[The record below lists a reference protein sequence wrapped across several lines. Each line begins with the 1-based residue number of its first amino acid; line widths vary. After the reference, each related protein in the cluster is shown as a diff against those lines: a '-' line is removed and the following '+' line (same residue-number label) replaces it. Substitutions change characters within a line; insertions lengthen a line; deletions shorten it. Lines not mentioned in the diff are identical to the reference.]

1 MTAPDPKPPAKPQM
15 KAVAFARYGGPEVLE
30 VRELNVPEP
39 RSGEVRVR
47 VRASTVNPLD
57 WKIRRGKMRLLMP
70 AHFPRVGGWDLAGEV
85 DKVGPRVTG
94 IAPGDAVMGS
104 ADSRHNGAHAQFCV
118 VKKKFLVPKPPGLSF
133 AHGAALVGSGI
144 TALQM
149 VRELGRTKAG
159 ERVLVIG
166 ASGGVGHL
174 GLQVAKADGA
184 RVAAVC
190 SARNEGFVRDLG
202 AEVVF
207 PYDRGP
213 IPEGERFDVILDT
226 VKARTYLSV
235 RKHLNPG
242 GRYVATLP
250 DPVGMAAQWLL
261 LPFGGVRRCRFVM
274 AFPTPARLSAVAAL
288 AVAGTLRPVIDRAFP
303 LEALA
308 EAEALSEAGHV
319 RGKLVVEVAP
329 EA

>member
-1 MTAPDPKPPAKPQM
+1 M

-30 VRELNVPEP
+30 VRDLPVPEP
-39 RSGEVRVR
+39 RSGQVRVR

-57 WKIRRGKMRLLMP
+57 WKIRRGKMRLMMP

-94 IAPGDAVMGS
+94 LAPGDVVLGS
-104 ADSRHNGAHAQFCV
+104 ADPRQNGAHAEYCV
-118 VKKKFLVPKPPGLSF
+118 VAARFLVKKPPGLSF
-133 AHGAALVGSGI
+133 AQGAALVGSGI

-149 VRELGRTKAG
+149 VRELGRTQAG

-174 GLQVAKADGA
+174 AVQVAKADGA

-202 AEVVF
+202 AEAVF

-213 IPEGERFDVILDT
+213 IPPTERFDVVLDT
-226 VKARTYLSV
+226 VKARSYLSLLG
-235 RKHLNPG
+235 HLNPR

-250 DPVGMAAQWLL
+250 DPVGMFVQWLL
-261 LPFGGVRRCRFVM
+261 LPFGKGRRCKFVM
-274 AFPTPARLSAVAAL
+274 AFPTKTRLSAIAAL
-288 AVAGTLRPVIDRAFP
+288 ADAGTVRPVIDRAFP
-303 LEALA
+303 LDDVA

>member
-1 MTAPDPKPPAKPQM
+1 MATGAPQPTM

-30 VRELNVPEP
+30 VRDLPVPEP
-39 RSGEVRVR
+39 RSGQVRVR

-57 WKIRRGKMRLLMP
+57 WKLRRGKMRLLMP
-70 AHFPRVGGWDLAGEV
+70 AHFPKVGGWDLAGEV

-94 IAPGDAVMGS
+94 LAPGDAVLGS
-104 ADSRHNGAHAQFCV
+104 ADPRMNGAHAEYCV
-118 VKKKFLVPKPPGLSF
+118 VAAKFLQKKPPGLSY
-133 AHGAALVGSGI
+133 AQGAALVGSGL

-149 VRELGRTKAG
+149 VRELGRTRPG

-174 GLQVAKADGA
+174 AVQLAKADGA
-184 RVAAVC
+184 TVAAVC
-190 SARNEGFVRDLG
+190 SARNDGFVRDLG
-202 AEVVF
+202 ADDTF
-207 PYDRGP
+207 PYDQGP
-213 IPEGERFDVILDT
+213 IPAGERFDVILDA
-226 VKARTYLSV
+226 VKARSYLSLV
-235 RKHLNPG
+235 KHLNPR

-250 DPVGMAAQWLL
+250 DPVGMVVQWLL
-261 LPFGGVRRCRFVM
+261 LPFGSRRRCRFVM
-274 AFPTPARLSAVAAL
+274 AFPTRARLSAIAAL
-288 AVAGTLRPVIDRAFP
+288 AEAGNLRPVIDRAFP

-329 EA
+329 AP